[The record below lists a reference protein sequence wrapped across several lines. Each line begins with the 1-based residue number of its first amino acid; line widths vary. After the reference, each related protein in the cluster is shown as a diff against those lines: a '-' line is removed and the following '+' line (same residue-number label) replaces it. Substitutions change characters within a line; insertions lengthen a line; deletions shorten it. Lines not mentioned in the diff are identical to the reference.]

1 MGVVVD
7 GAKKAPTGV
16 VVDHVREAGA
26 GVHADG
32 VKDAPTG
39 VRADLVKD
47 APLPSAGDRPRKALR
62 WVTRDRVKAVLS
74 MGLAT
79 DRGAARDS
87 VARHL
92 VRGAVGLGA
101 LVGAFALI
109 PVVGPAALLLAP
121 VGLVVLRGCP
131 TCWLVGLIQAISA
144 GRLERRCTEGRCELQ
159 VARPHARHPASTP
172 TAGDE
177 AAESSPDAVG
187 ERNAA

>member
-1 MGVVVD
+1 MGVLDDQV
-7 GAKKAPTGV
+7 A
-16 VVDHVREAGA
+16 EARA
-26 GVHADG
+26 GVDAGGGKEAPRGVGADR
-32 VKDAPTG
+32 VKDAPRG
-39 VRADLVKD
+39 VDADRGKA
-47 APLPSAGDRPRKALR
+47 APLPSTGDRPGKALR
-62 WVTRDRVKAVLS
+62 WATRDRVKTVLS

-121 VGLVVLRGCP
+121 VGLIVLRGCP

-159 VARPHARHPASTP
+159 VARPHARHPASKP

-177 AAESSPDAVG
+177 AAERSPDAVG